1 MRAHIES
8 VPLVCALAVL
18 VVTDIR
24 WRRLPNAVVLP
35 LWAAG
40 LVAWTWTGG
49 ISGALHSLGASA
61 ALGVPAAL
69 AWRLGLCG
77 GGDVKLL
84 AALGG
89 WLGLVG
95 GVAALALGLLL
106 GGVWAGVA
114 LLADGELRRDV
125 VTNLLAAAGQGRLV
139 APRRELRRTV
149 PFGAALAA
157 AGGVVALWMGGPH
170 V

>member
-1 MRAHIES
+1 
-8 VPLVCALAVL
+8 
-18 VVTDIR
+18 
-24 WRRLPNAVVLP
+24 
-35 LWAAG
+35 
-40 LVAWTWTGG
+40 
-49 ISGALHSLGASA
+49 
-61 ALGVPAAL
+61 
-69 AWRLGLCG
+69 
-77 GGDVKLL
+77 VKLL